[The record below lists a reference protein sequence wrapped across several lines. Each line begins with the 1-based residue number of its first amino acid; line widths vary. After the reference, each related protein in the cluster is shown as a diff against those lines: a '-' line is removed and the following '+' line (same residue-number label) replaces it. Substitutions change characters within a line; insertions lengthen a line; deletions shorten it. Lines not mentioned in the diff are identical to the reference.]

1 MPPNSKWLI
10 NGTKYMLNYPKLTI
24 LIPITLIF
32 IIAYDILYEFTI
44 HPLNSLISNNHY
56 QPIPKNYTFFEEIS
70 QLSQTD
76 LSQYYGTL
84 IFIDHDKDV
93 INSEFLSNLS
103 SVVNNQTYVLSP
115 FTDWDFD
122 YTSASKDFL
131 LSNINYNANYLLNSF
146 YLNNVTLLNHLI
158 IKSNEIHF
166 YIIHSSP
173 INSLLETLGNPRHI
187 THEDN
192 VIMKEYL
199 DYYLLVHGYKST
211 VMEIG
216 LRIITI
222 LSVIYFLFHFYLS
235 ISNLHKLKSNFGI
248 LFGWM
253 IEIVLSTTASIK
265 IIEIMSPY
273 EYWKQI
279 FEPSTFFT
287 KSVLVL
293 TIAIVSSRNVMRIII
308 DLTYK
313 NDFLTEDFDISD
325 LSNKN
330 VKIDKTEIS
339 NLSKLYRFYNG
350 LSNNPD
356 QKFEKLQLFTFL
368 FRKLGINFHIKLPNT
383 TKILF
388 LDILS
393 MFIMEK
399 IGKFIIILN
408 FDGNFKQY
416 FDFKIMNFF
425 KAMFIALIIDH
436 FLQLTFLVGILLID
450 NHRINLSKI
459 LNDSLL
465 DQDLKEINIFSYWL
479 LKDKPLRNSWK
490 YKLGTNLTF
499 LVHPT
504 SLISWIIIL
513 PILQFVNILT
523 VFMNWTIYIPYN
535 LTNSSNFIEP
545 LVIKASSF
553 DLFYYLEFMT
563 LLILILCFSFIIF
576 SLSNFKINEVNDT
589 DFELSNK
596 KSFKSIDLKRH
607 NFDII
612 KLKSNNTSFLVSI
625 GLDHKI
631 FVWSPLQLSP
641 PPNIASKIE
650 VSGGSSEFW
659 PINHLNISKD
669 GEFILLVNYKFKII
683 KCFERKSQTF
693 IWSIT
698 CDDLTENKILE
709 SFFREKTLPGFLKMK
724 MLKNRPRRGSDAS
737 LSGNYPRPLN
747 GIGENN
753 EQLKKLEFVIVLQ
766 SGDIVTL
773 SCNDGTIKKTNL
785 IEKTYDEP
793 LKLISAKKVITP
805 RVNDRI
811 VCQVDNRDLVVA
823 VVVNNKWNF
832 IPLDT
837 TDELYN
843 QASPIPSNMP
853 TPMSLSRSSSFN
865 YNFES
870 HVIKK
875 PTSFNNYSKF
885 EINKPL
891 IVPLEFVGMIIRVQ
905 NMVAELIDIQS
916 GVIMKK
922 VTIGRFK
929 PSSFRV
935 SHSEP
940 THCRF
945 CGCASIQSLSII
957 YEDFDSKILIIHTLK
972 IQNNRSKTSICL
984 RVERDPREIRCV
996 GFSNV
1001 IEDQFWFENINAW
1014 EVTDVN
1020 IIIGVKRDLPDSIP
1034 SDDEKLEPEYNT
1046 SKLVSLRSS
1055 KRIRSKN
1062 SPSSYKWEGFIITL
1076 NDGDMKKYDI
1086 PGIDEK
1092 SCLSDNVT
1100 CIEKFGFKSVA
1111 ISFGNI
1117 IKILYLGNDK
1127 LIEENL
1133 YFNDLNNAINN
1144 ELMFLSKRRKK

>member
-1 MPPNSKWLI
+1 
-10 NGTKYMLNYPKLTI
+10 MLNYPKLTI

-56 QPIPKNYTFFEEIS
+56 QPITKNYEFFEEIS
-70 QLSQTD
+70 QLSQSD
-76 LSQYYGTL
+76 LSNFTGTS
-84 IFIDHDKDV
+84 IFIEHDKDL
-93 INSEFLSNLS
+93 INGEVLANLS
-103 SVVNNQTYVLSP
+103 SVLSNETYVLSP
-115 FTDWDFD
+115 FKDWNFNYSLATKD
-122 YTSASKDFL
+122 YL
-131 LSNINYNANYLLNSF
+131 LSNVNYNSNYLLNSF

-173 INSLLETLGNPRHI
+173 IDSLLEILGNPRHI
-187 THEDN
+187 TNNDPI
-192 VIMKEYL
+192 IMKEFL
-199 DYYLLVHGYKST
+199 DYYLIIHGYKST
-211 VMEIG
+211 IMENIF
-216 LRIITI
+216 RIITI
-222 LSVIYFLFHFYLS
+222 LSMIYFIFHFYLS

-248 LFGWM
+248 LFGWI
-253 IEIVLSTTASIK
+253 IEILLSTTAAIK
-265 IIEIMSPY
+265 IIEVMSPY
-273 EYWKQI
+273 QYWKQI

-293 TIAIVSSRNVMRIII
+293 TVGIVSSRNVMRIIS

-330 VKIDKTEIS
+330 AKIDKTEMS

-356 QKFEKLQLFTFL
+356 KKFEKLQLLKYL
-368 FRKLGINFHIKLPNT
+368 FKKIGINYHINLPNT

-393 MFIMEK
+393 MFFMEK

-408 FDGNFKQY
+408 FDGNFKDY

-450 NHRINLSKI
+450 NHRINLTKV

-465 DQDLKEINIFSYWL
+465 DQDLQEINIFSYWL

-523 VFMNWTIYIPYN
+523 VFMNWTVYIPYN
-535 LTNSSNFIEP
+535 LTNSSDFIKP
-545 LVIKASSF
+545 LVIRSSTV
-553 DLFYYLEFMT
+553 DLFYYLEFLT
-563 LLILILCFSFIIF
+563 LLILILCISFIIF
-576 SLSNFKINEVNDT
+576 SLSNFKINEVEDT
-589 DFELSNK
+589 DFDLTNK
-596 KSFKSIDLKRH
+596 KLFKSIDLKRH

-612 KLKSNNTSFLVSI
+612 KMKSNNTSFLVSI

-641 PPNIASKIE
+641 PPNLASKIE
-650 VSGGSSEFW
+650 KESKEVEFW

-669 GEFILLVNYKFKII
+669 GEYILLVNYKNNLIR
-683 KCFERKSQTF
+683 CFERKSQTF
-693 IWSIT
+693 VWT
-698 CDDLTENKILE
+698 VECELLTENKILE

-747 GIGENN
+747 AIGEKD

-766 SGDIVTL
+766 SGDIITF
-773 SCNDGTIKKTNL
+773 SCTDGTIKKTNL

-793 LKLISAKKVITP
+793 FKLISAKKVITP

-811 VCQVDNRDLVVA
+811 VCQVDNRDLVIA
-823 VVVNNKWNF
+823 IVVNNKWNF
-832 IPLDT
+832 IPLET
-837 TDELYN
+837 TDKLYN

-865 YNFES
+865 YNFEG
-870 HVIKK
+870 HVKK

-891 IVPLEFVGMIIRVQ
+891 IVPLEFLGMIVRVQ

-945 CGCASIQSLSII
+945 CGCASILTLSII
-957 YEDFDSKILIIHTLK
+957 YEDYDSKILIIHTLK

-1001 IEDQFWFENINAW
+1001 VEDQYWFENINAW

-1020 IIIGVKRDLPDSIP
+1020 IIIGVKRDLPDLIP
-1034 SDDEKLEPEYNT
+1034 SDDENLEPEYNT
-1046 SKLVSLRSS
+1046 SKLVSLKSS
-1055 KRIRSKN
+1055 KRIRSKK
-1062 SPSSYKWEGFIITL
+1062 SASYKWEGFIITL

-1111 ISFGNI
+1111 ISFGNV

-1127 LIEENL
+1127 LIEDNL